1 MADEAPKSSF
11 ELAMERLRKQDAEA
25 GIVEHPPTDAQRQA
39 IAEVRQIHE
48 ARVAER
54 RIMHDSEVLSIMDPA
69 ERAERDA
76 ELRRDLDRFERE
88 REEKVRKIRSKSA
101 SE

>member
-1 MADEAPKSSF
+1 MADEAPKSAF
-11 ELAMERLRKQDAEA
+11 ELAMERLRKKDADA
-25 GIVEHPPTDAQRQA
+25 GIVEHPLTDAQRQA
-39 IAEVRQIHE
+39 IAEVRRIHE

-54 RIMHDSEVLSIMDPA
+54 RIMHDSEVLAIADPA
-69 ERAERDA
+69 ERAERDG

-88 REEKVRKIRSKSA
+88 REEKVRKIRLDPG